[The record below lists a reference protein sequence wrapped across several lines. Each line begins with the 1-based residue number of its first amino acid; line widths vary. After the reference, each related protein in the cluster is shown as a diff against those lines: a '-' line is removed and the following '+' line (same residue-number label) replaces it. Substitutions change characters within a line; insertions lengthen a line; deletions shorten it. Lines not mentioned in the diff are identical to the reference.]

1 MYQLRIMSHL
11 VHIETTN
18 VYQWLVLLVLL
29 VLFGHVKRNLCT
41 DFLETLPTPKL
52 IFNLQL

>member
-29 VLFGHVKRNLCT
+29 VLFGHVKKNFVHRFFGNFANSLT
-41 DFLETLPTPKL
+41 Y
-52 IFNLQL
+52 I